1 MSDKLCPRCG
11 SVGLAPIHVAPIVLE
26 RCTKCGGSFL
36 GTSQFDK
43 LVELSKANDAP
54 VVEPPDARPKN
65 AELRDPIACP
75 VCAKTMK
82 TIEREESKVLV
93 DVCRS
98 DGIWLDGGEI
108 AAIVARE
115 REAREG
121 REALA
126 EVKEDAKGV
135 GSDVAAA
142 VGGGLLDVL
151 CDVVVGLF

>member
-1 MSDKLCPRCG
+1 M
-11 SVGLAPIHVAPIVLE
+11 LE

-43 LVELSKANDAP
+43 LVELSKAGNAP
-54 VVEPPDARPKN
+54 VVEPPDARPAN

-75 VCAKTMK
+75 VCAKSMK
-82 TIEREESKVLV
+82 TIEHGDSKVLV

-98 DGIWLDGGEI
+98 DGLWLDGGEI
-108 AAIVARE
+108 ATIVARE

-121 REALA
+121 AQALA

-135 GSDVAAA
+135 GTDVAVA
-142 VGGGLLDVL
+142 VGGGLLELL
-151 CDVVVGLF
+151 CEVVVGIF

>member
-1 MSDKLCPRCG
+1 VSDKNCPRCR
-11 SVGLAPIHVAPIVLE
+11 SVRLAPIEIAPIVIE

-36 GTSQFDK
+36 GTSQWGK
-43 LVELSKANDAP
+43 LVELSKAGSAP
-54 VVEPPDARPKN
+54 VVEPPDARPAN
-65 AELRDPIACP
+65 AELRDSIACP
-75 VCAKTMK
+75 VCSKTMK
-82 TIEREESKVLV
+82 TIEHDDSKVLV

-108 AAIVARE
+108 ATIVARQ

-121 REALA
+121 REAL
-126 EVKEDAKGV
+126 EGLKDDAKSA

>member
-1 MSDKLCPRCG
+1 
-11 SVGLAPIHVAPIVLE
+11 VLE

-43 LVELSKANDAP
+43 LVELSKAGNAP
-54 VVEPPDARPKN
+54 VVEPPDARPED

-75 VCAKTMK
+75 VCAKEMK
-82 TIEREESKVLV
+82 TVAHDDSNVLV

-98 DGIWLDGGEI
+98 DGIWLDGGE
-108 AAIVARE
+108 RE
-115 REAREG
+115 QREG
-121 REALA
+121 REAIEGL
-126 EVKEDAKGV
+126 KDDAKSV